1 VLARNLTN
9 TGDLR
14 TDPRWPEFSR
24 RAAETTGILSMLS
37 IRLFFEDEQA
47 AALLTGLNLYAAK
60 PQAFDEDD
68 EITLLL
74 LGTQGALAL
83 AAAEHRTQVA
93 GMARSQQSNR
103 TIGVAIGILMTRLLL
118 TREQAFGLLRIASQK
133 SNRKLRDVAQDVVDT
148 GSLDLPSDLPSRR

>member
-83 AAAEHRTQVA
+83 AAAEHRAQVA
-93 GMARSQQSNR
+93 GMALSQQSNR

-118 TREQAFGLLRIASQK
+118 THEQAFDLLRIASQN

-148 GSLDLPSDLPSRR
+148 GSIDLPSDLPSRR